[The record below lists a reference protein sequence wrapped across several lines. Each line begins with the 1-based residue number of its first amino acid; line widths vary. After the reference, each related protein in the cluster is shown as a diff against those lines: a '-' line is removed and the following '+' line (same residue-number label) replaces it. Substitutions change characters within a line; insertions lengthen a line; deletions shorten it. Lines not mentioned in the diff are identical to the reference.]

1 MVKLP
6 AYVVADTKLVSAS
19 NQRFRVNI
27 ITSRCKECGICI
39 GVCPAKVLI
48 RGSNHNE
55 YGFRYPIPA
64 NIERCIGCR
73 LCEYSCPDF
82 AIFVEVLKK

>member
-1 MVKLP
+1 VVKLP

-39 GVCPAKVLI
+39 SVCPAKVLI